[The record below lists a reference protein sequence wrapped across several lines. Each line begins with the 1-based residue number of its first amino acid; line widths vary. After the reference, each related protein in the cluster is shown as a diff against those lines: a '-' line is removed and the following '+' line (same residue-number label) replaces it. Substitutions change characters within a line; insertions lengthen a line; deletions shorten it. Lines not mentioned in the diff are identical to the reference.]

1 MRSQPVHTSSQKN
14 SARTD
19 IQSRANH
26 HAQAAII
33 RRNNRAAALASLRL
47 AIASAEYLPCFQF
60 ALRLRSRPSGVR
72 GPVLGPPCIRHRP
85 FAIAA
90 PLHEP
95 PRRVRAPHR
104 GVVFANSRRL
114 NRMRVRAWSAILAT
128 PSGLPGGPTAPAIDL
143 PCNNS
148 LAALRN
154 MDVLHC
160 HHLTTAGSHAL
171 QREQARLVG
180 CR

>member
-1 MRSQPVHTSSQKN
+1 
-14 SARTD
+14 
-19 IQSRANH
+19 
-26 HAQAAII
+26 
-33 RRNNRAAALASLRL
+33 
-47 AIASAEYLPCFQF
+47 
-60 ALRLRSRPSGVR
+60 
-72 GPVLGPPCIRHRP
+72 VLGPPCIRHRP

-128 PSGLPGGPTAPAIDL
+128 PSGLPGGPHPPAIDL

-148 LAALRN
+148 LATLRN

-160 HHLTTAGSHAL
+160 HHFATAGSHAL
-171 QREQARLVG
+171 QREQARLIRRRQAGNGASKAADFLVPLPFLGFSTARKRQRQLYFLHTDCQFHDGAIFGEPTFSPG
-180 CR
+180 CF

>member
-1 MRSQPVHTSSQKN
+1 
-14 SARTD
+14 
-19 IQSRANH
+19 
-26 HAQAAII
+26 
-33 RRNNRAAALASLRL
+33 
-47 AIASAEYLPCFQF
+47 
-60 ALRLRSRPSGVR
+60 
-72 GPVLGPPCIRHRP
+72 
-85 FAIAA
+85 
-90 PLHEP
+90 
-95 PRRVRAPHR
+95 
-104 GVVFANSRRL
+104 
-114 NRMRVRAWSAILAT
+114 MRVRAWSAILAT

-180 CR
+180 CRQPSDGAGEAADFLVPLPFLGSPRRGNDNGNCISSIRIVSFMMERCRTAIW